1 MNTVTGKEQRWP
13 VGVQCAI
20 NFGIDVD
27 GETLWTSRD
36 AENWNRPAN
45 LAQGSYGPRIG
56 VPKILNVLDKH
67 DVKATFFIPAWIIE
81 KYPEM
86 AREVIE
92 RGHEVGY
99 HGYLHEFDMTAG
111 YELEK
116 EIMDKSLDIFERILK
131 IRPRGLRSPMC
142 EMTEATM
149 RLMHE
154 YEFLYSSTMMDDDFP
169 YFWKYQGKTSN
180 IVELPIQ
187 WMWDDSSYFFFTL
200 SDPVRRGISTPSKV
214 LEIWKCEF
222 DGVLEYGAILDLV
235 IHPQLSGRY
244 SRIKLIDDLLTYMK
258 SKEGTWIATCEEIAG
273 YWQDAHGAAN

>member
-1 MNTVTGKEQRWP
+1 MNTVTEKERKWP
-13 VGVQCAI
+13 EDIQCAV

-36 AENWNRPAN
+36 ADNWNRPAN
-45 LAQGSYGPRIG
+45 LAQGSYGPRMG

-111 YELEK
+111 YEVEK

-131 IRPRGLRSPMC
+131 VRPRGLRSPMG
-142 EMTEATM
+142 EMTDATM
-149 RLMHE
+149 RLMQE

-169 YFWKYQGKTSN
+169 TSGSIKEKPPTSSNYRSNGCGMTAHTSSLPYQTRYGGGSQLLQRFSRYGGVNSMGYSN
-180 IVELPIQ
+180 MAQ
-187 WMWDDSSYFFFTL
+187 SSIWSYTL
-200 SDPVRRGISTPSKV
+200 R
-214 LEIWKCEF
+214 
-222 DGVLEYGAILDLV
+222 
-235 IHPQLSGRY
+235 
-244 SRIKLIDDLLTYMK
+244 
-258 SKEGTWIATCEEIAG
+258 
-273 YWQDAHGAAN
+273 